1 MRENLDLDIQTQRVR
16 RLKMP
21 EMPRQASEMLIE
33 DISQPISDPEV
44 LGTPLSTANKLALDT
59 SEASSEVAAL
69 HTTPVSEV
77 DSSNGNRPLPTP
89 DKSVGATPTRVPA
102 SQSDNTS
109 SVKTSKKQKAL
120 VLRSEHDATKA
131 QMVQERCRQICL
143 SLFFREQ
150 APVRSLGFT
159 SSVHGEG
166 KSFLSMVTAD
176 VLAKDS
182 SVPVTLLECNWENP
196 SFHKHFE
203 FSSTLGL
210 ADWFRGE
217 CSERNIRHSVGH
229 NLTVIPAG
237 NGKGDAV
244 KLLQQLRQR
253 GLMNMLARY
262 NELLVVDLPS
272 IAVNAYG
279 SLAASLV
286 ESIIVVVRAGV
297 TPDMMVA
304 ETCSQLNN
312 LPVHG
317 LLLNQVESQI
327 PRWLRKIL

>member
-1 MRENLDLDIQTQRVR
+1 MKENLELDIQTQRVR

-21 EMPRQASEMLIE
+21 ELPQQTSEMLRE
-33 DISQPISDPEV
+33 DTSLSTVHPEV
-44 LGTPLSTANKLALDT
+44 LDASQAT
-59 SEASSEVAAL
+59 SEMAVPN
-69 HTTPVSEV
+69 TTPVPKV
-77 DSSNGNRPLPTP
+77 GTSNGNKPLPTP
-89 DKSVGATPTRVPA
+89 NKSVVATPTWVPA
-102 SQSDNTS
+102 SQPDSTS
-109 SVKTSKKQKAL
+109 SVKASKKQKAL

-143 SLFFREQ
+143 SLFFRQQ

-166 KSFLSMVTAD
+166 KSFLSIVTAD

-182 SVPVTLLECNWENP
+182 SAPVTLLECNWENP

-210 ADWFRGE
+210 AEWLRGE
-217 CSERNIRHSVGH
+217 CSERDIRHSVDH

-253 GLMNMLARY
+253 GLMNMLACN
-262 NELLVVDLPS
+262 NELMVVDLPS

-286 ESIIVVVRAGV
+286 ESLIIVVRAGV
-297 TPDMMVA
+297 TPDVMVA
-304 ETCSQLNN
+304 ETCSQLKE

-327 PRWLRKIL
+327 PRWLQKIL